1 MDRPA
6 SKKARTSSGDGNSAR
21 AMSGS
26 TDDGASNI
34 PVRDASAES
43 NDTFDFGSGSD
54 DDSDDDGSSGAHG
67 AVARADT
74 LDFDDGGSGDDD
86 DWEQDLDNTD
96 DEDGEGAASGDGG
109 GSTAVVASKAG
120 GAGGSKNWS
129 AGLRVMTTYQGM
141 EYTVLTATHLMV
153 IMQKLTNLPP
163 PSQCPL
169 YRWHPPSSTILA
181 DTCIS
186 RRRHCGIVGAG

>member
-6 SKKARTSSGDGNSAR
+6 SKKARISSGDGNSAR
-21 AMSGS
+21 TMSGS

-34 PVRDASAES
+34 PTRDDSAES
-43 NDTFDFGSGSD
+43 NGTFDFGSGSD
-54 DDSDDDGSSGAHG
+54 EDSDDDGSSGAHG

-96 DEDGEGAASGDGG
+96 DEDGDGDGAASGDG
-109 GSTAVVASKAG
+109 TAATAVASKAG
-120 GAGGSKNWS
+120 GSESWS

-141 EYTVLTATHLMV
+141 EYTVLTATHL
-153 IMQKLTNLPP
+153 
-163 PSQCPL
+163 
-169 YRWHPPSSTILA
+169 W
-181 DTCIS
+181 
-186 RRRHCGIVGAG
+186 